1 MIISRQICDRKRIE
15 EVIRA
20 SEIRL
25 KLSPESEERIR
36 IERRSE
42 VLLEKTQQVARAL
55 PNEVIGI
62 DCVQSFVSNM
72 SAATTLEEVGYME
85 GITLPENIMN
95 STTVE
100 WTSPKWAKAGDV
112 VFFMHSKTARTTIT
126 RLRSELRQKED
137 LISKAEYDLLMSY
150 LEHALEVHSKYGGKI
165 FAIGRICGGPEY
177 VESDDVIDNILHWRS
192 RTYAAIDNI
201 QILKNPIDIS
211 AFRDY
216 IMISRGSAITP
227 LFDHEFDRL
236 RTVIGKDNHV
246 PEYVKNAVAR
256 PIPLRLINHR
266 NWIELANEYRRCFI
280 LEKQFRKFYVD
291 YLLREI
297 GDQRKFYTECRCQ
310 RASMNDSYM
319 DYVMR
324 FDGKYLP
331 VETKLS
337 VSAEPDIVGQVSK
350 YVFNSKVFL
359 TADEKRYVSGEDFHS
374 GKVLIID
381 TEKMYIFDALTNRV
395 TEIFDLDLITDRC
408 DLDQVKQI
416 IRSSL

>member
-15 EVIRA
+15 EEIRS

-25 KLSPESEERIR
+25 ELSPESEERIR

-42 VLLEKTQQVARAL
+42 LLLEKTQQVARAL
-55 PNEVIGI
+55 PNEVIGL

-72 SAATTLEEVGYME
+72 SAATTLQEVEYME
-85 GITLPENIMN
+85 GITLPENLMN
-95 STTVE
+95 STTAE

-126 RLRSELRQKED
+126 KLRSELRQKKNVLRKE
-137 LISKAEYDLLMSY
+137 EYDLLMTY
-150 LEHALEVHSKYGGKI
+150 LEHALEIHSKYGGKI
-165 FAIGRICGGPEY
+165 FAIGRVCGGPEY
-177 VESDDVIDNILHWRS
+177 VESDDVIDNILHWRA
-192 RTYAAIDNI
+192 RTYAEIDNI
-201 QILKNPIDIS
+201 QILRNPIDIS

-236 RTVIGKDNHV
+236 RKDIGKDNHV

-266 NWIELANEYRRCFI
+266 NWIELSNEYRRCFI

-297 GDQRKFYTECRCQ
+297 GDQKRFFTECRCQ

-324 FDGKYLP
+324 FDGKYIP

-337 VSAEPDIVGQVSK
+337 VSAEPDIVGQVNK
-350 YVFNSKVFL
+350 YVFNSRVFL
-359 TADEKRYVSGEDFHS
+359 TVDEIRFVTGEDFHR

-381 TEKMYIFDALTNRV
+381 TEKMYMFDASTNRV
-395 TEIFDLDLITDRC
+395 YEILDLDNITSRA

-416 IRSSL
+416 IRSNL